1 MRVEIARHV
10 PSRVRS
16 IIAAIAA
23 ALLCM
28 DIANPALAQQPAPA
42 PPAPPPTPAPETPPA
57 PPAAVNVP
65 LRGVVTDAKERA
77 PRPGAIVSIYSL
89 GATALT
95 DEKGVYTLSVPPGT
109 YVVQVELAGYAPLEK
124 TVTVGPDPASVDFQL
139 AEGKLSEETI
149 VVTGTSRARTAF
161 DTPLAVQTREAHDLA
176 RLGTSSQ
183 ADILASI
190 PTIKAEAGGGEVASN
205 VFIRGLPSGGQYQ
218 FTPLMYDG
226 IPVLSSFGLNSSAYD
241 VYYRNDL
248 GMERLEFVR
257 GGVSNLF
264 GPGSVAGLINYI
276 SRTGGEE
283 TTGTA
288 QLEWADRFRSRGDV
302 AVSGPLGKN
311 LFYALSGYYRTDDGP
326 IRTGDL
332 DNEGFQVR
340 GNLRKRF
347 SDGSGHVTLYG
358 QYIDD
363 QAQFYLP
370 IPLEGD
376 TRNRARGNDGRRVSS
391 VQNDHVGDLGFATPD
406 GPFTTKIENGVL
418 TQGGSIGLALEKK
431 LGGGWGING
440 RAHYARYGHRFGLWS
455 DGDGV
460 VNVPET
466 LESFLTNPERRK
478 VIPELAEITPANA
491 SFTFADDGSA
501 VPAEYLL
508 FPNRFIDRD
517 RPMHDFTAELNLTKE
532 FKTGPARHTVTLG
545 GFYGGAVARD
555 STVTTTYLAEF
566 NNQPRLV
573 NLVVTNPTTGAQTVI
588 SQGGLLNAGTG
599 YANNRHQAKRYPFYI
614 ADQIEAG
621 RFAFDIG
628 FRLEH
633 LQGDLRRERTATVVT
648 DETTPNLSNVLRD
661 VVWGDDTFQTADVS
675 ATAWALAAGA
685 LYRLTDKINIYTNAS
700 RGYFFPELRA
710 ITISA
715 TGEPA
720 SYEGEII
727 KQAEMGV
734 KYNTR
739 ALKASLAGLYTRL
752 SNRRQVNFIN
762 DPNNPGGF
770 LEQVNIVGTG
780 SYGIEATLRL
790 RLVEHLFFEGNLT
803 LQDHKY
809 KAFDTAPDN
818 VGNELERQPNIL
830 YNAGLFY
837 YDRRL
842 DASVFTNYTGDNFTA
857 ANNAIELEGFNIVN
871 LDAGYRIPIDGNS
884 VRVGVNV
891 FNVFDTDATT
901 EGSPR
906 QDVNQTTGGAYFVGR
921 PVLPRRITARVAF
934 NF

>member
-1 MRVEIARHV
+1 MREELARHV
-10 PSRVRS
+10 PRRVS
-16 IIAAIAA
+16 AGVAAATA

-28 DIANPALAQQPAPA
+28 DIATPALAQQPAPA
-42 PPAPPPTPAPETPPA
+42 QPAPAPPAPPA
-57 PPAAVNVP
+57 PPAAADVS
-65 LRGVVTDAKERA
+65 LRGVVTGEQDRA
-77 PRPGAIVSIYSL
+77 PQPGAVVSVPSL
-89 GATALT
+89 GAAALT
-95 DEKGVYTLSVPPGT
+95 DEKGEYTLAVPPGAH
-109 YVVQVELAGYAPLEK
+109 VVRVELTGYFPLEK
-124 TVTVGPDPASVDFQL
+124 TVTVGTNPTFLDFQL
-139 AEGKLSEETI
+139 APDKLSEETI
-149 VVTGTSRARTAF
+149 VVTGTSRARAAF
-161 DTPLAVQTREAHDLA
+161 DTPLAVQTRDAYDLA

-183 ADILASI
+183 ADILSSI

-205 VFIRGLPSGGQYQ
+205 VFIRGLPSAGQYQ

-226 IPVLSSFGLNSSAYD
+226 TPVLSSFGLNSSAYD

-248 GMERLEFVR
+248 GLERLEFVR

-283 TTGTA
+283 TTGAA
-288 QLEWADRFRSRGDV
+288 QLEWAERFRYRGDV
-302 AVSGPLGKN
+302 AVSGPLGKG
-311 LFYALSGYYRTDDGP
+311 FSYALSGYYRADDGP
-326 IRTGDL
+326 IRTGL
-332 DNEGFQVR
+332 GTEGFQVR
-340 GNLRKRF
+340 GNLRRRF
-347 SDGSGHVTLYG
+347 SNGSGHVTLYG

-363 QAQFYLP
+363 QVQFYLP

-391 VQNDHVGDLGFATPD
+391 VQTDHVADLGFGTPD
-406 GPFTTKIENGVL
+406 GPFSTSIENGVL
-418 TQGGSIGLALEKK
+418 TQGASVGLAFEKK

-440 RAHYARYGHRFGLWS
+440 RAHYASYDHRFGLWS

-466 LESFLTNPERRK
+466 LESFVTNPERRK

-501 VPAEYLL
+501 VPADYLL
-508 FPNRFIDRD
+508 FANRFTDRD
-517 RPMHDFTAELNLTKE
+517 RPARDFTAELNLTKE
-532 FKTGPARHTVTLG
+532 LTTGPAKHTVTLG
-545 GFYGGAVARD
+545 GFYGDAAARD
-555 STVTTTYLAEF
+555 STVTTTYLAEL

-588 SQGGLLNAGTG
+588 SQGGLLNAGAG
-599 YANNRHQAKRYPFYI
+599 YANNRHKARRYPVYI
-614 ADQIEAG
+614 ADQIEAD
-621 RFAFDIG
+621 RWAFDIG

-633 LQGDLRRERTATVVT
+633 LSGDVRRERTATVVT
-648 DETTPNLSNVLRD
+648 DETTPNLSNALRD
-661 VVWGDDTFQTADVS
+661 VIWGDDTFQTAEVS
-675 ATAWALAAGA
+675 ATEWALAAGA
-685 LYRLTDKINIYTNAS
+685 LYRLTGDINIYTNAS

-710 ITISA
+710 VTFNSS

-727 KQAEMGV
+727 KQAELGV
-734 KYNTR
+734 RYSSR
-739 ALKASLAGLYTRL
+739 ALSASLAGLYTRL
-752 SNRRQVNFIN
+752 SNRRQALFIN
-762 DPNNPGGF
+762 DPNNPGG
-770 LEQVNIVGTG
+770 LIEQVNIVGSS
-780 SYGIEATLRL
+780 SYGVEATLRL
-790 RLVEHLFFEGNLT
+790 RLWEHLFFEGNLT

-809 KAFDTAPDN
+809 TDFDTAREN

-837 YDRRL
+837 YGRRL
-842 DASVFTNYTGDNFTA
+842 DAAVFTNHTGDNFTA
-857 ANNAIELEGFNIVN
+857 ANNTIELEGFDIVSF
-871 LDAGYRIPIDGNS
+871 DAGYRVPMGGNS

-891 FNVFDTDATT
+891 FNVLDTDATT

-906 QDVNQTTGGAYFVGR
+906 QDQNQATGGAYFIGR
-921 PVLPRRITARVAF
+921 PVLPRRVTARVTF